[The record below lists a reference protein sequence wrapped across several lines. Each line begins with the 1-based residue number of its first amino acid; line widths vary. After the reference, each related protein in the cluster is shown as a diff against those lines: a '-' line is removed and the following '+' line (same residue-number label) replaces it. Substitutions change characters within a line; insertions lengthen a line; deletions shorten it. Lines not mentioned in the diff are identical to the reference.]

1 MNSTYSTYEVKSP
14 GGFIRRIV
22 AKDSAAA
29 KREYCRRLGHKPSDP
44 WCGVTVL
51 TARRVE

>member
-14 GGFIRRIV
+14 SGFTRRIV

-29 KREYCRRLGHKPSDP
+29 KREYCRRLGKKLANLK
-44 WCGVTVL
+44 VKV
-51 TARRVE
+51 VK

>member
-1 MNSTYSTYEVKSP
+1 MQTTYNTYDVTSP

-29 KREYCRRLGHKPSDP
+29 KREYCRRLGRKPSDP
-44 WCGVTVL
+44 YCGMAAL

>member
-1 MNSTYSTYEVKSP
+1 MKSTYSTYEVKSP
-14 GGFIRRIV
+14 SGFIRRIV

-29 KREYCRRLGHKPSDP
+29 KREYCRRLGRKPSDP
-44 WCGVTVL
+44 YCGMAAL